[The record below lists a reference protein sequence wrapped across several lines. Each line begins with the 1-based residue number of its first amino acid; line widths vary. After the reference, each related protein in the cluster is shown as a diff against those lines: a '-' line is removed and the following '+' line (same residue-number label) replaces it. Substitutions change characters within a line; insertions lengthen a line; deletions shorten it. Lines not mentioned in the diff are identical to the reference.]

1 MRQKASFNNTRPTP
15 QSLPVNGEPAHMSP
29 PTRTPDSLLDGI
41 RVIECGSNITAP
53 FASKLLADLG
63 AEVIKVEPVT
73 GDPSR
78 SLGPFQYDSPNPE
91 TSAQF
96 TYLNSNKRGVTL
108 DLDRRS
114 GQSLFQDL
122 LREADIFVEN
132 AEPGYMEARDLTYSV
147 LSEANPQLIVTSVRP
162 FGLTGPYQDLLG
174 SDLISWHASALG
186 HRYLGEPD
194 REPLRSG
201 GYFGSYYAAV
211 NAAAATLIALHA
223 RKLTGRGQQVDIS
236 VADALAV
243 GILGYGLVGLY
254 HELGLSNRRPGNT
267 QRLGVPAAML
277 PCRDGYVFIFASES
291 YMWDGLVKAMGE
303 PEWAQADIF
312 RGHYRDRSR
321 YGPEIYGMMG
331 DWLNATGKDDIF
343 QSCQEN
349 RVPSTAVYNM
359 REVLENVHLKERGFF
374 LTSSHPVTGEMQQ
387 PGAPYKLGVASSTIR
402 QAAPTLGQ
410 HNNEIFCGRLGLDA
424 SALAGLRRAGII

>member
-1 MRQKASFNNTRPTP
+1 MIPTT
-15 QSLPVNGEPAHMSP
+15 LSP
-29 PTRTPDSLLDGI
+29 HSLLDGI
-41 RVIECGSNITAP
+41 RIIEYGRNIAAP

-63 AEVIKVEPVT
+63 AEVIKVEPVA

-78 SLGPFQYDSPNPE
+78 SLGPFQDDSPNPE

-108 DLDRRS
+108 NLDRRS
-114 GQSLFQDL
+114 GQSLLRSL
-122 LREADIFVEN
+122 LQEADVFLEN
-132 AEPGYMEARDLTYSV
+132 AEPGDMEARDLSYSI
-147 LSEANPQLIVTSVRP
+147 LSEINPHLVVTSVRP
-162 FGLTGPYQDLLG
+162 FGLTGPYHDLVG

-186 HRYLGEPD
+186 HRYLGEPN

-201 GYFGSYYAAV
+201 GYFASYYAAV

-223 RKLTGRGQQVDIS
+223 RKLTGRGQRVDIS

-303 PEWAQADIF
+303 PEWAQSEIF
-312 RGHYRDRSR
+312 RGHYRDRSP
-321 YGPEIYGMMG
+321 YGAEIYNMMR
-331 DWLNATGKDDIF
+331 DWLNHTGKDDIF

-359 REVLENVHLKERGFF
+359 REVLENTHLRERGFF
-374 LTSSHPVTGEMQQ
+374 LASSHPITGKSRQ
-387 PGAPYKLGVASSTIR
+387 PGAPYKLGSTLSTIR

-410 HNNEIFCGRLGLDA
+410 HNEEIFCGRLGLDT